1 MPSLREHGYSMNAKE
16 PVRRSALKKVMNM
29 SGSAPLIGKLVQLR
43 TYRKYAPP
51 RSDGARQRK
60 VLTRDISFVQDI
72 RDSMTDRQR
81 VLDKKKTAM
90 YRSQKK

>member
-1 MPSLREHGYSMNAKE
+1 MPSLRDHGYRINAKE
-16 PVRRSALKKVMNM
+16 PVRHEALEKVMKQ

-43 TYRKYAPP
+43 TYRKFALP

-60 VLTRDISFVQDI
+60 VLTRDISFVQEK
-72 RDSMTDRQR
+72 RDAMTDRQR

-90 YRSQKK
+90 YRAHKK